1 MVDKAPKTD
10 RTASQEI
17 VVASSELAGKIKQLV
32 AGGTMITPAPVLAP
46 IGTLAAVVAEFRP
59 EVVREGMNY
68 REEWE

>member
-1 MVDKAPKTD
+1 
-10 RTASQEI
+10 
-17 VVASSELAGKIKQLV
+17 VASSELAGKIKQLV

-59 EVVREGMNY
+59 EVVREGMND